1 MRKMIYGCGAC
12 GTVVELKADAPATQP
27 RVLLCRVCKKRT
39 IYRRVTDAPD
49 SVAGRII
56 MQGGKA

>member
-1 MRKMIYGCGAC
+1 MKTVYGCSAC
-12 GTVVELKADAPATQP
+12 GTVVELKDDAMVEEP
-27 RVLLCRVCKKRT
+27 RVLLCRVCKERT

-49 SVAGRII
+49 AVAGRII